1 MNSNHLVLAVAG
13 TFIIA
18 SVVLGQWVH
27 SNWFYFPAFIGL
39 MLSQSAFTGFCPM
52 DILFRK
58 LGATPG
64 PMFT

>member
-13 TFIIA
+13 TFIITTVA
-18 SVVLGQWVH
+18 LGNWVH
-27 SNWFYFPAFIGL
+27 SNWFAVTAFLGL
-39 MLSQSAFTGFCPM
+39 MLLQSAFTKFCPM
-52 DILFRK
+52 DFMLRK